1 MTNDPHRKRPDI
13 SAETERD
20 LAAAEALAG
29 DIVPAEPGGI
39 PPQGSAEIPAHTG
52 NGVPPGFRGG
62 TAKVA
67 AEAVAEALGQHL
79 PQMLFQAVAAALQQ
93 VPVRT
98 ITQERMCA
106 TCIVNRI
113 AWENLHRAEMEQAME
128 AAANAAGVQPG
139 SQQAAQLDLAAFLP
153 PGLRPGERGG
163 MPNVLQAATTF
174 QGTGC
179 CPMHIPGVQAAR
191 SPLVVATAGMSPAML
206 AQFAGAR

>member
-1 MTNDPHRKRPDI
+1 
-13 SAETERD
+13 
-20 LAAAEALAG
+20 
-29 DIVPAEPGGI
+29 
-39 PPQGSAEIPAHTG
+39 
-52 NGVPPGFRGG
+52 
-62 TAKVA
+62 
-67 AEAVAEALGQHL
+67 VAEALGQHL

-128 AAANAAGVQPG
+128 AAAHAAGVQPG

-163 MPNVLQAATTF
+163 LPGVSLAVTTW
-174 QGTGC
+174 QGTEC
-179 CPMHIPGVQAAR
+179 CPVHIPGVQAGR
-191 SPLVVATAGMSPAML
+191 SPLLIANAAMSPAML
-206 AQFAGAR
+206 AQFAGVR